1 MAILTGTD
9 CTTNRLGTGM
19 ESCQVIEG
27 LPSGLI
33 LTPKGWSLNK
43 TSGTFNKAYVQDQ
56 IRRGSF
62 IPMVNC
68 FDAVSE
74 TPDPTT
80 EESQSG
86 IMSVV
91 RQGKPTL
98 TFTFKDGIAGHK
110 ARYSYNSF
118 TQYDVLLV
126 FETGV
131 IWCAETIDGTAIK
144 GFSIGMLNTGGYQ
157 LNNGTNSASSVLKF
171 QITNPQEYNQYAFPL
186 AGLDFNPNTEIEG
199 ITDVK
204 LVITGTEEGPEAGQS
219 KLFFKANWIH
229 NEQFNFSFFDR
240 GDVYIRVDGVVKSHP
255 AIPIPM
261 VYNNETKQ
269 YEYIVDHEFATDEVV
284 TVTLGFSGIAG
295 YAFPTVQKGNKIYKG
310 TSKGYIVPA

>member
-9 CTTNRLGTGM
+9 CTTNRLGTGL

-33 LTPKGWSLNK
+33 LTPKGWSLSK
-43 TSGTFNKAYVQDQ
+43 SSGTFDKAYVQEQ
-56 IRRGSF
+56 IQAGLF

-68 FDAVSE
+68 FDAVAE

-110 ARYSYNSF
+110 ARYSYNSY

-157 LNNGTNSASSVLKF
+157 LNNGTNSASSVLRF

-186 AGLDFNPNTEIEG
+186 AGLDFNPNTELNG

-204 LVITGTEEGPEAGQS
+204 LTGTADAS
-219 KLFFKANWIH
+219 DNKVYVSAVWLH
-229 NEQFNFSFFDR
+229 NEQFNFTFFTDANFR
-240 GDVYIRVDGVVKSHP
+240 LTVNGVVATIDTVTYNTTTKKYEIVPDTAITAGQSVVAQLYSADGAVKIGDKFYRGTTP
-255 AIPIPM
+255 AI
-261 VYNNETKQ
+261 T
-269 YEYIVDHEFATDEVV
+269 VV
-284 TVTLGFSGIAG
+284 A
-295 YAFPTVQKGNKIYKG
+295 
-310 TSKGYIVPA
+310 